1 MRQLTIIP
9 DTVRH
14 LPSHLLR
21 AEEDSLLPHPL
32 QPHFGQFEYLPTDSS
47 RLFFAADHRM
57 DTSFQVISRLYPG
70 DPMPF
75 SSSLQSLFFLLF
87 LFFLLLFAVLF
98 RKEGA
103 SFAGNFRNIFS
114 MGKPALLMRKEQVTS
129 TEAWGELFLVV
140 QTMLVAGMLIFH
152 LLWEKGIYAF
162 TTSEQ
167 LMAFGL
173 ITAVISLLTGMKILS
188 YRAIALFFLR
198 EDMRIWVTQY
208 ARMIELIGL
217 ILFLPALCFLFLPEW
232 KEGLLML
239 FALLFLFSRLVII
252 IKLLHIFVKNK
263 IGWFYFF
270 VYLCGTEIAPWL
282 LLYKGLL
289 SISEIAG
296 MN

>member
-1 MRQLTIIP
+1 ERAVSLAAVFSMRQLTIIP

-129 TEAWGELFLVV
+129 TEAWG
-140 QTMLVAGMLIFH
+140 
-152 LLWEKGIYAF
+152 
-162 TTSEQ
+162 
-167 LMAFGL
+167 
-173 ITAVISLLTGMKILS
+173 
-188 YRAIALFFLR
+188 
-198 EDMRIWVTQY
+198 
-208 ARMIELIGL
+208 
-217 ILFLPALCFLFLPEW
+217 
-232 KEGLLML
+232 
-239 FALLFLFSRLVII
+239 
-252 IKLLHIFVKNK
+252 
-263 IGWFYFF
+263 
-270 VYLCGTEIAPWL
+270 
-282 LLYKGLL
+282 
-289 SISEIAG
+289 
-296 MN
+296 